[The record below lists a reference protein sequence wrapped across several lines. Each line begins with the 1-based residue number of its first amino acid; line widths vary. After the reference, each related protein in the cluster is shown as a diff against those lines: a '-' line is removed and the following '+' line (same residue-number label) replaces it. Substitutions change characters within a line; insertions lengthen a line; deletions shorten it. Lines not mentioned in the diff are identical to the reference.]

1 MRITGLVAHGKQL
14 GRTLGFPMVN
24 VAPDGGATPQAANG
38 VWIGRIT
45 LSDGVPRPCMVNQ
58 GHHPTVPDG
67 PPTIEAHILDY
78 DGDVYGERVT
88 LEYLRFLRPERRFDG
103 VDALKAQLTR
113 DREAV
118 RAYFTDAAR
127 EKT

>member
-1 MRITGLVAHGKQL
+1 MIEKLHPNRVRRTYL
-14 GRTLGFPMVN
+14 GG
-24 VAPDGGATPQAANG
+24 
-38 VWIGRIT
+38 GRIDAFSGVSADV
-45 LSDGVPRPCMVNQ
+45 SDGVPRPCMVNQ

-88 LEYLRFLRPERRFDG
+88 LDYLRFLRPERRFDG